1 MASSSVREPP
11 FRVAVEKNV
20 TAVLRDGTVL
30 RADLYHPD
38 LKGKFPTII
47 ERTPYD
53 KGSFAERGNSF
64 AERGYLYVAQDI
76 RGRYASDGDFSG
88 GFYRR
93 DHTEADDGHP
103 MLVRRQR
110 RHSWELLRRLD
121 PDGAGPRP
129 ASASEGDNAAGN
141 RGEPLGPRD
150 ERRVAAWQGPVV
162 DN

>member
-93 DHTEADDGHP
+93 DHTEADDP
-103 MLVRRQR
+103 QR
-110 RHSWELLRRLD
+110 TNERNDNAEPRFRTSTTESWEPNLHCENTDTADPRR
-121 PDGAGPRP
+121 A
-129 ASASEGDNAAGN
+129 
-141 RGEPLGPRD
+141 
-150 ERRVAAWQGPVV
+150 
-162 DN
+162 